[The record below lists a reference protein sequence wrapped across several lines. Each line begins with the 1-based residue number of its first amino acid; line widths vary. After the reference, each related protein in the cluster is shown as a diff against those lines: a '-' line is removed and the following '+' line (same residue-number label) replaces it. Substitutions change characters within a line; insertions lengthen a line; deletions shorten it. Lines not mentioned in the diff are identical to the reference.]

1 MRSAE
6 VVSLVPPG
14 PGWRELAPGEPAPPE
29 TLPFTDG
36 RTGKRYVLESQIP
49 PKMSTILDYALSI
62 AATGVPVF
70 PCDANKRPVIA
81 TGFKAASTDP
91 AIILSA
97 FATPL
102 AVLIGVPTGRP
113 SSRIVIDVDIRPN
126 HSGMAWLKDNS
137 DALPQTRTNKTRS
150 GGLHLVFKEPAD
162 IEIRNSAGRIAPG
175 VDVRGEGGYV
185 IVPPSP
191 GYAVADP
198 IEPAE
203 MPLWLIRAC
212 LKPTP
217 DEPQPEQPK
226 SVPRHDG
233 GSGYGLAA
241 LAGECDAIRSAPFG
255 KQEDTLNSAGLKI
268 GGLVAGGELQ
278 EGIALADLLSAG
290 RAMSSEPGR
299 ESWRPSE
306 IEAKIRRAFTDGQ
319 AKPRKAPPSS
329 NGKAGHSSASASASA
344 SASSFAA
351 SASIQDDPAPDIP
364 SIQVIS
370 GLRHKAADLGLRALA
385 VAKIA
390 FYQRDRMLVR
400 TSLSK
405 AKTSDGKVV
414 EIPGIVPVTVPIL
427 SRALGS
433 VARWVKL
440 KADGEPVRID
450 PPKELVE
457 QIAAMSGD
465 WPFAPITGVI
475 ATPTMR
481 PDGTI
486 LSNAGYDE
494 MTGLVLLA
502 PPSMPSIPDYPTR
515 QDAQDALKI
524 LLGLLSE
531 FPFADPASRSV
542 ALSMIITTV
551 LRGALLP
558 AVPMHVATAP
568 QPGTGKSYL
577 SDIAAAISTGERCA
591 VIAVAPNADETEKR
605 LQGAALSG
613 QQIIALDNCSEV
625 LFGDFLNQVT
635 ERPLLQLRPLG
646 TSNTVRIAN
655 TFTVFANGN
664 NLMAPADLVRRTLVS
679 RLDANL
685 ENPEERVFASNPV
698 KMILADRGMY
708 VAACLII
715 GRAYVVAGS
724 PNRCTTLASFDRWSD
739 LVRSSLVWLDQT
751 DPCSS
756 MEVARL
762 EDPVRLSRA
771 ALFKAWAD
779 EIGLNPGGLV
789 TADLI
794 SEAEITDGHGIV
806 HPRLREAC
814 LAVAAERTGTTIS
827 SRRLGKWLTSNN
839 NNRVGDL
846 KLTTN
851 RSDAARPRWVLS
863 RC

>member
-1 MRSAE
+1 M
-6 VVSLVPPG
+6 
-14 PGWRELAPGEPAPPE
+14 
-29 TLPFTDG
+29 
-36 RTGKRYVLESQIP
+36 
-49 PKMSTILDYALSI
+49 ALGDI
-62 AATGVPVF
+62 AAKLGKPCF
-70 PCDANKRPVIA
+70 PCDANKRPVVA
-81 TGFKAASTDP
+81 TGFKAASIDP
-91 AIILSA
+91 AIIIAS

-102 AVLIGVPTGRP
+102 AVLIGVPTG
-113 SSRIVIDVDIRPN
+113 SQSGLIIIDVDIRADR
-126 HSGMAWLKDNS
+126 SGMVWLEKNS
-137 DALPQTRTNKTRS
+137 EALPQTRTHKTRT

-162 IEIRNSAGRIAPG
+162 VEIRNSASRIAPG

-185 IVPPSP
+185 IFPPSP

-212 LKPTP
+212 LKPPET
-217 DEPQPEQPK
+217 EPPK
-226 SVPRHDG
+226 TTRSDPRQDG
-233 GSGYGLAA
+233 GSSYGLVA
-241 LAGECDAIRSAPFG
+241 LASECDAIRSAPFG

-278 EGIALADLLSAG
+278 ESIALADLLSAG
-290 RAMSSEPGR
+290 RAMASEPGR

-306 IEAKIRRAFTDGQ
+306 VEAKVRRAFIDGQ
-319 AKPRKAPPSS
+319 SNPRRAPPSS
-329 NGKAGHSSASASASA
+329 ANKSRPQAG
-344 SASSFAA
+344 
-351 SASIQDDPAPDIP
+351 PAPNEDNPP
-364 SIQVIS
+364 SSELPIIQVIN
-370 GLRHKAADLGLRALA
+370 GLRHIAADFGLMALA
-385 VAKIA
+385 KAKIA

-400 TSLSK
+400 ASLSK

-414 EIPGIVPVTVPIL
+414 EVPGIVAVTLPIL

-433 VARWVKL
+433 VARWVKI
-440 KADGEPVRID
+440 KADSEPVRID

-457 QIAAMSGD
+457 QIAAMSGE
-465 WPFAPITGVI
+465 WPFDPITGVI

-486 LSNAGYDE
+486 LYNAGYDE

-502 PPSMPSIPDYPTR
+502 PPPMPPIPDFPTR
-515 QDAQDALKI
+515 QNAEDALK
-524 LLGLLSE
+524 LLLSLLSE
-531 FPFADPASRSV
+531 FPFADLASRSV
-542 ALSMIITTV
+542 ALSMILTTV

-613 QQIIALDNCSEV
+613 QQIIAMDNCSEV

-685 ENPEERVFASNPV
+685 ENPEERIFASNPV
-698 KMILADRGMY
+698 KLILADRGAY
-708 VAACLII
+708 IAACLTI
-715 GRAYVVAGS
+715 GRAYVVAGF
-724 PNRCTTLASFDRWSD
+724 PNRCSPLASFERWSD
-739 LVRSSLVWLDQT
+739 HVRSALIWLGEV
-751 DPCSS
+751 DPCTS
-756 MEVARL
+756 MDLARA
-762 EDPVRLSRA
+762 EDPIRLARSGVFR
-771 ALFKAWAD
+771 AWAD
-779 EIGLNPGGLV
+779 ELGLHPSGLM
-789 TADLI
+789 TSEII
-794 SEAEITDGHGIV
+794 SEAEMTDGNGIL

-846 KLTTN
+846 KLTIN
-851 RSDAARPRWVLS
+851 RQDAARPRWVLS